1 MGVALALRFETLC
14 ARLLQPTSRWLVQP
28 LPRALRAGLC
38 TWLSGLLA
46 LGAASL
52 SLLLQS
58 HLMLN
63 HPPPGTLDC

>member
-1 MGVALALRFETLC
+1 MGVASALGFETRCVPLI
-14 ARLLQPTSRWLVQP
+14 QQTSRWLVQP
-28 LPRALRAGLC
+28 LPQALRAGLC
-38 TWLSGLLA
+38 SWLSGLLA